1 MSGIFL
7 KILNMSIAAGWMI
20 LAVVLMRGILRK
32 APKWTI
38 CLLWAIVAVRLILP
52 FSFESRFSLVP
63 SAETIPQNIT
73 EQQEP
78 AINTGISI
86 INEAINPII
95 ADNFAP
101 TKPTDTQSKD
111 SVKQDVPEMPANQIH
126 TESPAPAVPE
136 GPKKADVPTI
146 INPLQRVLKTASVI
160 WLAGVIAMLIYALI
174 SYLRI
179 RKTVAMSVPAGDR
192 YEEILPA
199 GIRIRVGDEVK
210 SPFILGIFRPVVYVP
225 FAVDGESLNYV
236 LQHEA
241 AHLKRRD
248 HWWKPL
254 GFLLLA
260 VYWFNPLCWLAYILL
275 CRDIEVACDEKV
287 IRDMDKYSKA
297 AYSNALLDC
306 NYSRQKIAVCP
317 LAFGEV
323 GVKQRIKG
331 ILNYKKP
338 AFWSILIALI
348 ACVVV
353 TVCLLTDPVSG
364 SGGEVSEAD
373 SSGED
378 SDITS
383 HRDEIHYAETVDE
396 LEAAAG
402 HKINNIENFA
412 VTAASVSADSC
423 DLTYSNQTER
433 LYDAGA
439 EFWLYAK
446 DAESGWYRLPY
457 KESDIPLAFPMSAYP
472 VAPGKERT
480 DHYSIEAYYGTL
492 PDGEYCMVVSVLPER
507 DDDRYPEEKDTNI
520 VELKTYFTVYF
531 TIPTESQT
539 AEMAEWNAYLA
550 SMADK
555 AELFTSVDFVT
566 IYDEPL
572 KRTLY
577 QYTTE
582 EGETFTFTD
591 QKELRAYAV
600 ENWLDEIPEDLPVRV
615 ETGQEAVDVFARQF
629 PMAVPNLEQYEI
641 IESDYIAD
649 LETWEVILA
658 RKRGEYLQDEITL
671 MVRKDGKVVSFTL
684 FLPQIESYTEEQYTR
699 DYNDAV
705 EAIKNRYSNRNL
717 ERCEL
722 ADLRFDTCDN
732 GICAAT
738 FVFDCSTSQTM
749 NGTKYEAAFAE
760 ECRIIVRP

>member
-1 MSGIFL
+1 MK
-7 KILNMSIAAGWMI
+7 KILIGAAAVFLVII
-20 LAVVLMRGILRK
+20 LVWLAL
-32 APKWTI
+32 PKNRI
-38 CLLWAIVAVRLILP
+38 
-52 FSFESRFSLVP
+52 FELKEGEAYLVFRFSKEEALRCNALEEFLEYMEN
-63 SAETIPQNIT
+63 SGYRFIPDPNVIK
-73 EQQEP
+73 
-78 AINTGISI
+78 G
-86 INEAINPII
+86 
-95 ADNFAP
+95 
-101 TKPTDTQSKD
+101 
-111 SVKQDVPEMPANQIH
+111 EMDY
-126 TESPAPAVPE
+126 
-136 GPKKADVPTI
+136 KK
-146 INPLQRVLKTASVI
+146 R
-160 WLAGVIAMLIYALI
+160 
-174 SYLRI
+174 
-179 RKTVAMSVPAGDR
+179 
-192 YEEILPA
+192 
-199 GIRIRVGDEVK
+199 
-210 SPFILGIFRPVVYVP
+210 
-225 FAVDGESLNYV
+225 GE
-236 LQHEA
+236 
-241 AHLKRRD
+241 D
-248 HWWKPL
+248 
-254 GFLLLA
+254 
-260 VYWFNPLCWLAYILL
+260 YILK
-275 CRDIEVACDEKV
+275 DISPHFIQIWPFGGASTGLV
-287 IRDMDKYSKA
+287 YSDQIPK
-297 AYSNALLDC
+297 
-306 NYSRQKIAVCP
+306 
-317 LAFGEV
+317 
-323 GVKQRIKG
+323 
-331 ILNYKKP
+331 
-338 AFWSILIALI
+338 
-348 ACVVV
+348 
-353 TVCLLTDPVSG
+353 
-364 SGGEVSEAD
+364 
-373 SSGED
+373 
-378 SDITS
+378 
-383 HRDEIHYAETVDE
+383 IHYAETVDE
-396 LEAAAG
+396 LEASAG
-402 HKINNIENFA
+402 HKLNNIESFT

-457 KESDIPLAFPMSAYP
+457 KESDIPLAIPMSAYP

-480 DHYSIEAYYGTL
+480 DHYNIEAYYGTL
-492 PDGEYCMVVSVLPER
+492 PDGEYCMVVGVLPER

-531 TIPTESQT
+531 TIPAESQT

-582 EGETFTFTD
+582 EGESFTFTD

-615 ETGQEAVDVFARQF
+615 ETGQEAADVFARQF

-684 FLPQIESYTEEQYTR
+684 FLPQIDSYTEEQYTR
-699 DYNDAV
+699 DYNEAV

-722 ADLRFDTCDN
+722 ADFGFDTYDD

-738 FVFDCSTSQTM
+738 YTFYCSTSQFM
-749 NGTKYEAAFAE
+749 KGTKYEAAFAE

>member
-111 SVKQDVPEMPANQIH
+111 SVKQDVPEMPASQIH

-199 GIRIRVGDEVK
+199 GIRIRAGDEVK
-210 SPFILGIFRPVVYVP
+210 SPFILGIIRPVVYVP

-297 AYSNALLDC
+297 AYSNALLNC

-348 ACVVV
+348 ACLVV

-364 SGGEVSEAD
+364 SGREVSEAD

-378 SDITS
+378 SDVIS
-383 HRDEIHYAETVDE
+383 HKDEIRYAETVDE
-396 LEAAAG
+396 LEEAAG
-402 HKINNIENFA
+402 HKINNIENFT

-446 DAESGWYRLPY
+446 DVESGWYRLPY
-457 KESDIPLAFPMSAYP
+457 KESDIPLAFPMSAYL

-531 TIPTESQT
+531 TIPAENQT

-572 KRTLY
+572 SRTLY

-591 QKELRAYAV
+591 QKELRAFTV
-600 ENWLDEIPEDLPVRV
+600 ENWQEDIPDDLPILVK
-615 ETGQEAVDVFARQF
+615 TAQDAVDAFI
-629 PMAVPNLEQYEI
+629 EQYGMVIPNPEQ
-641 IESDYIAD
+641 YKIARYD
-649 LETWEVILA
+649 DAADFKMWEVILA
-658 RKRGEYLQDEITL
+658 RKRGEYLQDEINIK
-671 MVRKDGKVVSFTL
+671 VRKDGKVVGFILSM
-684 FLPQIESYTEEQYTR
+684 PKIGNYSEEQYTR
-699 DYNDAV
+699 DYNEAV

-722 ADLRFDTCDN
+722 TDLRFDTYDN

-738 FVFDCSTSQTM
+738 YTFYCSTSQFM
-749 NGTKYEAAFAE
+749 KGTKYEAAFAE